1 MTIQAADAGALNE
14 LEAAMPVAAVATRW
28 QAIAGIRTLSGALLS
43 RIATTSGP
51 DAAARTM
58 AQASS

>member
-1 MTIQAADAGALNE
+1 
-14 LEAAMPVAAVATRW
+14 MPVAAVATCRW